1 MAAIWAA
8 SWLIL
13 GATGAFSGT
22 LTAAAMV
29 LVFHALFA
37 SGETLLQPT
46 LPAITNDLAPA
57 HLRGRYTALSSGS
70 FQLGPVLAPLVA
82 GFMLPHPLNSAFIA
96 LLVAGLAGLDGVA
109 LGLARR
115 YSPEGNRTV

>member
-13 GATGAFSGT
+13 GATGAFPGT

-46 LPAITNDLAPA
+46 LPALTNDLAPP
-57 HLRGRYTALSSGS
+57 HLRRRFNALLSDSVH
-70 FQLGPVLAPLVA
+70 LGTVVASLVA
-82 GFMLPHPLNSAFIA
+82 GFLRRSQVSSAFLHQVER
-96 LLVAGLAGLDGVA
+96 LLVTDIVSM
-109 LGLARR
+109 
-115 YSPEGNRTV
+115 Y